1 MQTLKSSGEIKDFI
15 VDNII
20 FNLPKVNVTSVTLL
34 KNNVNLNVKAQ
45 SENITLN
52 ENFNSFIKTVKN
64 IYFFCKLYYKG
75 EKMNTNL
82 VNKNIDTNLKI
93 IKTKLNADFSY
104 DLVIREFKFLFNKK
118 EVRAFLVFFDGM
130 INKDFVNEN
139 ILKKANSTFSS
150 KHFNENEDIE
160 VF

>member
-1 MQTLKSSGEIKDFI
+1 
-15 VDNII
+15 
-20 FNLPKVNVTSVTLL
+20 
-34 KNNVNLNVKAQ
+34 
-45 SENITLN
+45 
-52 ENFNSFIKTVKN
+52 
-64 IYFFCKLYYKG
+64 
-75 EKMNTNL
+75 MNTNL

-93 IKTKLNADFSY
+93 IKTKLNADLSY

-150 KHFNENEDIE
+150 KHFNDNEDIE
-160 VF
+160 DFF

>member
-34 KNNVNLNVKAQ
+34 KSNVNLNVKAQ

-64 IYFFCKLYYKG
+64 
-75 EKMNTNL
+75 T
-82 VNKNIDTNLKI
+82 DTNDVDVSFLTEFFFYYQKLLKI
-93 IKTKLNADFSY
+93 
-104 DLVIREFKFLFNKK
+104 
-118 EVRAFLVFFDGM
+118 
-130 INKDFVNEN
+130 
-139 ILKKANSTFSS
+139 LKIPFPISS
-150 KHFNENEDIE
+150 
-160 VF
+160 